1 MIRMGLPKGVVK
13 QRSFQ
18 LIESYLGHGVNR
30 QQLWF
35 TDGKDM
41 SFYLLK
47 HRDIP
52 RLIASGQLDCG
63 ITSTEWIEEFELSF
77 ETIAELD
84 WCDTRISVI
93 SPEAAPALEKNELTC
108 ITEFP
113 RIANKYFS
121 RFPSKRVKIE
131 SVSGSSEAL
140 VPSLYDCCV
149 DCIETGATLAH
160 NNLREEAVIYR
171 SKVVFVSNRRQAG
184 NLNDFVH
191 ILKKLEMT
199 NEETVTYGV

>member
-35 TDGKDM
+35 TDEKKM

-63 ITSTEWIEEFELSF
+63 ITSTEWTEEFDLGF
-77 ETIAELD
+77 DTIAELD

-93 SPEAAPALEKNELTC
+93 SPEAAPALEKNVINC

-113 RIANKYFS
+113 HIAKKYFS
-121 RFPSKRVKIE
+121 RFPSKQVKIE

-149 DCIETGATLAH
+149 DCIETGSTLAH
-160 NNLREEAVIYR
+160 NNLREEDVIYR
-171 SKVVFVSNRRQAG
+171 SKVVFISNQQKAG
-184 NLNDFVH
+184 NLNEIVH
-191 ILKKLEMT
+191 ILNKLETT
-199 NEETVTYGV
+199 NEETFTYGL